1 MKQALTAAAFAAA
14 IVGAGIAH
22 AANATGP
29 QRGPPPA
36 SAAPVIADADAMRAA
51 DQLNHAPL
59 AQMLKDELAKAGLT
73 DISVAS
79 ASFIVHAK
87 TQAGKPV
94 TLVVGPDGV
103 TEIVKVTAPVAAEQS
118 H

>member
-1 MKQALTAAAFAAA
+1 MKQALTAAVFAAA
-14 IVGAGIAH
+14 LVGAGAAH

-29 QRGPPPA
+29 ERGPPPA

-51 DQLNHAPL
+51 DQLKHAPL
-59 AQMLKDELAKAGLT
+59 AQLLKDQLAKAGLT
-73 DISVAS
+73 DINVVS

-87 TQAGKPV
+87 TQAGKPL
-94 TLVVGPDGV
+94 TLVIGPNGV
-103 TEIVKVTAPVAAEQS
+103 TEILKVTAPVVAEQS